1 LAAWAVKSFKE
12 AQRMYLCLCKGIT
25 MNDFSEIVA
34 RHQNCPQA
42 AKSAMGLDESCCG
55 RCERKL
61 ESMIRQVSASL
72 LND

>member
-1 LAAWAVKSFKE
+1 
-12 AQRMYLCLCKGIT
+12 MYICLCKGIKE
-25 MNDFSEIVA
+25 DEFCEIVV
-34 RHQNCPQA
+34 RHQRCPKA
-42 AKSAMGLDESCCG
+42 VKSAMGLDESCCG